1 MWYKVVHIVSNVLSK
16 ILFGLERKGIE
27 NFPGKGPVILASN
40 HLSFLDPIIIPT
52 ASRRRMHFMAKAEL
66 FTVPVLGWLVKI
78 FNAFPVKRGVLDKS
92 ALKNSL
98 DVLKEGNV
106 LLLFPEG
113 TRSPT
118 GEIQEAK
125 PGIGFI
131 VYHSR
136 VPVVP
141 VFVTGTDKAFP
152 RGAWMVRPKKVK
164 VIFGKPL
171 NFDKYLS
178 QKGSKDIYTQIGKD
192 IMCAIK
198 LLSETDRFVK
208 RK

>member
-1 MWYKVVHIVSNVLSK
+1 MIYYKLVHIIFNILSC
-16 ILFGLERKGIE
+16 ILFRLERKGIG
-27 NFPGKGPVILASN
+27 NFPEKGPVILASN
-40 HLSFLDPIIIPT
+40 HISFLDPVIIPT

-66 FTVPVLGWLVKI
+66 FAVPVLGWLIKK
-78 FNAFPVKRGVLDKS
+78 FNAFPVKRGLIDKT
-92 ALKNSL
+92 ALENSL
-98 DVLKEGNV
+98 NILKEGDV

-113 TRSPT
+113 TRSLT
-118 GEIQEAK
+118 GDIQEAK

-141 VFVTGTDKAFP
+141 VLITGTDKALP
-152 RGAWMVRPKKVK
+152 KGAWMVRPKKVK

-171 NFDKYLS
+171 YFDKYLS
-178 QKGSKDIYTQIGKD
+178 QKGSKNIYLQIGKD

-198 LLSETDRFVK
+198 VLKENEC
-208 RK
+208 